1 MWLPSPEQWVVIATA
16 VVVFVTIWFDT
27 DRFMDREGAKNALY
41 LIMAAC
47 ALSVWFL
54 QKGRRA
60 K

>member
-1 MWLPSPEQWVVIATA
+1 MWQPSLEQGVVIATA
-16 VVVFVTIWFDT
+16 FVVFVTIWFGDGFR
-27 DRFMDREGAKNALY
+27 DRAGAKDALY

>member
-1 MWLPSPEQWVVIATA
+1 MWQPSLEQWVVIATA
-16 VVVFVTIWFDT
+16 LVVFVTIWFGDDFR
-27 DRFMDREGAKNALY
+27 DRVGAKSALY